1 MELIKGIDTKLT
13 STLSLLYVQDRE
25 NSLCPDRAMCIWE
38 GSITPVIRV
47 CLKSSCGC
55 SGDFCESVSMQ
66 LTGGYINEW
75 RIQILGL
82 ELVLTNVSADGRS
95 LKFNFMIEGGI

>member
-13 STLSLLYVQDRE
+13 STLSLLYVQ
-25 NSLCPDRAMCIWE
+25 DRAMCIWE

-66 LTGGYINEW
+66 LTGGYTNEW